1 MRAEK
6 IAAGMTVHSVGQGPG
21 IVVLH
26 GGGITQRDYH
36 RLANA
41 LADRFTVHLYNRRG
55 RIDSRPLDGTETAQ
69 TDLDDLAAVLEHT
82 GARAVF
88 GHSGG
93 GFVALRAGIA
103 GLPLDRI
110 AVYDPGLSIDGNPP
124 FEFVADVERRIE
136 AGDTVGAMT
145 AIARGADPDGPGGRL
160 PMPVARFATRLFLA
174 TPIGKGM
181 AELLPATGPEIR
193 RIADHN
199 GPASDYA
206 GIQAEVLLAA
216 GARSARSFTEHCEA
230 LAAAVP
236 RGRAV
241 VIPGSSHNAANVA
254 RPAFVAPFAEFFANG
269 LVERVDGME
278 SGEGHRA
285 MGG

>member
-1 MRAEK
+1 MRSEK

-21 IVVLH
+21 VVVLH
-26 GGGITQRDYH
+26 GGGITQSEYH

-55 RIDSRPLDGTETAQ
+55 RVDSRPLDGTETAQ

-82 GARAVF
+82 GARTVF

-110 AVYDPGLSIDGNPP
+110 AVYDPGLCIDGYPA
-124 FEFVADVERRIE
+124 FEFVAEAERLIE
-136 AGDTVGAMT
+136 AGDTLGAMT
-145 AIARGADPDGPGGRL
+145 VIARGADSDGTARRL
-160 PMPVARFATRLFLA
+160 PVPVGRFITRLFLA
-174 TPIGKGM
+174 TPIGKRM

-206 GIQAEVLLAA
+206 GIQAEVLLAS
-216 GARSARSFTEHCEA
+216 GARSGRHFTEHC
-230 LAAAVP
+230 AAVAAVVP
-236 RGRAV
+236 RGRAI
-241 VIPGSSHNAANVA
+241 VIPGASHNAANIA
-254 RPAFVAPFAEFFANG
+254 RPAFVAPFAEFFGSAAATT
-269 LVERVDGME
+269 
-278 SGEGHRA
+278 SGGA
-285 MGG
+285 AAGA